1 MTRRFNHKMF
11 TGKLRI
17 YRSVAGTVG
26 IQRLWVWDGEKN
38 EYTAPEKGKLY
49 EARRWEKPNGK
60 EESDALY

>member
-11 TGKLRI
+11 NGKVRV

-26 IQRLWVWDGEKN
+26 IQRLWVWDAEKN

-49 EARRWEKPNGK
+49 EARRWE
-60 EESDALY
+60 